1 MKVLVTGR
9 GGAGSWSVR
18 GEQLG
23 AAMGATVKT
32 MATRAD
38 MRAHDVVLVVK
49 RVPAE
54 LLAELQKS
62 GVPWVYD
69 VVDAYPQPECSTWT
83 QTESI
88 KWLNRHLSQL
98 NPSRVV
104 YPNMQM
110 RRDVTEYY
118 GDGAHVVYHHY
129 RPSIKRN
136 PVRESVRTI
145 GYEGSAKYLDSWLS
159 PLMAE
164 CGRRG
169 WRFVVN
175 PECIADLDIVI
186 AMRGG
191 IWDGYPQR
199 QWKSNV
205 KLANAHGS
213 GTPFIGST
221 ECGYLETA
229 TGCEYWADTP
239 REFARALDWLESH
252 EARQTVHERFIA
264 TAYSVDK
271 AAKDMLCA
279 LKF

>member
-9 GGAGSWSVR
+9 GGAGSWTVR

-23 AAMGATVKT
+23 AAMGATVKP
-32 MATRAD
+32 MATRQD
-38 MRAHDVVLVVK
+38 MRAHDVVIVVK
-49 RVPAE
+49 RVPPV
-54 LLAELQKS
+54 LLAELRAS

-83 QTESI
+83 PRACRE
-88 KWLNRHLSQL
+88 WLDTWCRLLRPNRIIW
-98 NPSRVV
+98 
-104 YPNMQM
+104 PNARM
-110 RRDVTEYY
+110 RDDARSTDP
-118 GDGAHVVYHHY
+118 VVYHHH
-129 RPSIKRN
+129 RPNIKRN
-136 PVRESVRTI
+136 VVRERVRAV

-159 PLMAE
+159 PLIAE

-169 WRFVVN
+169 VRFIVN
-175 PECIADLDIVI
+175 PECIADLDIVV

-199 QWKSNV
+199 HWKSNV

-213 GTPFIGST
+213 GTPFIGCM
-221 ECGYLETA
+221 EDGYTETA

-239 REFARALDWLESH
+239 REFARALDWLGTH
-252 EARQTVHERFIA
+252 EARKTVHERFIA
-264 TAYSVDK
+264 KAYSVEQ

-279 LKF
+279 LRF